1 MNRDEMLSRILDRTE
16 PWDMLV
22 VGGGATGIG
31 IAVDAAS
38 RGYDVLLVEQSDF
51 GKGTSSRSTKLVH
64 GGVRYLQQGNITLVM
79 EALKERGILRDNA
92 PHLVHDL
99 AFIVPNYD
107 WWEAPFYGIG
117 LKVYDLLAGRYGF
130 GPSKMLSTDETL
142 KRIPTLKTK
151 GLRGGVIYYD
161 GQFDDA
167 RLLINLMRTAA
178 EQGATLL
185 NYAGVVAFEHD
196 SAGFINGAVFEDQE
210 TGKEHRIKAKVVI
223 NATGPFA
230 DQLRKLDE
238 ADVPA
243 LISPSQG
250 VHLVFD
256 NSFLPGDSAIMVP
269 HTKDGRVMFAIPYL
283 GATLVGTT
291 DTPISESTLEPR
303 ALPEEIDFILETAG
317 LYLQK
322 APSRENVLSVFTG
335 IRPLVGASDDKNT
348 ASLSRDHTIL
358 ISNSG
363 LLTVAGGKWTT
374 YRQMAEDC
382 VSHAA
387 TLAGLDAR
395 PCVTKRLNI
404 HGYHKSPQKFG
415 ALALYGSDA
424 PAIQDLLRADPA
436 RQEPIHPALT
446 ARCGEV
452 VWAVRFE
459 GARTVDDFLARR
471 TRSLFLNA
479 KAAVEA
485 APKVAALMAAELGY
499 SGQWE
504 QEQVAEFTRIAG
516 HYLPAAD

>member
-1 MNRDEMLSRILDRTE
+1 MNREEMMSRILDRTE

-31 IAVDAAS
+31 IAVDAAA
-38 RGYDVLLVEQSDF
+38 RGYDILLVEQSDY

-79 EALKERGILRDNA
+79 EALKERGILRENA

-130 GPSKMLSTDETL
+130 GPSKVLSIAETV
-142 KRIPTLKTK
+142 KRIPTLKTA

-167 RLLINLMRTAA
+167 RLLINLARTAA

-185 NYAGVVAFEHD
+185 SYARVVAFSND
-196 SAGFINGAVFEDQE
+196 RAGYLNGAVFEDIE
-210 TGKEHRIKAKVVI
+210 TGKEHSIKARVVI

-230 DQLRKLDE
+230 DHLRRMDDPE
-238 ADVPA
+238 VSP

-250 VHLVFD
+250 IHLVFD
-256 NSFLPGDSAIMVP
+256 KSFLPGNSAIMVP

-283 GATLVGTT
+283 GTTLVGTT
-291 DTPISESTLEPR
+291 DTPIVDVPIEPR
-303 ALPEEIDFILETAG
+303 AFPEEIDFILETAG
-317 LYLQK
+317 MYLQK
-322 APSRENVLSVFTG
+322 APSHDDILSVFTG
-335 IRPLVGASDDKNT
+335 IRPLVGAGDDKNT
-348 ASLSRDHTIL
+348 ASLSRDHTLI

-363 LLTVAGGKWTT
+363 LLTMAGGKWTT

-382 VSHAA
+382 VNHAA
-387 TLAGLDAR
+387 TLAGLDAK

-415 ALALYGSDA
+415 SLALYGSDA
-424 PAIQDLLRADPA
+424 PAIQDLLRADTL
-436 RQEPIHPALT
+436 RQERIHPALP
-446 ARCGEV
+446 ALCGEV

-459 GARTVDDFLARR
+459 AARTIDDFLARR
-471 TRSLFLNA
+471 TRSLLLNA
-479 KAAVEA
+479 QAAIQA

-499 SGQWE
+499 NEQWE
-504 QEQVAEFTRIAG
+504 NEQVASFRHISER
-516 HYLPAAD
+516 YLPA

>member
-16 PWDMLV
+16 PWEMLV

-142 KRIPTLKTK
+142 KRIPTLKTN

-363 LLTVAGGKWTT
+363 LLTIAGGKWTT

-424 PAIQDLLRADPA
+424 PAIQDLLRADPV

-446 ARCGEV
+446 ARRGEV

-499 SGQWE
+499 SEQWE
-504 QEQVAEFTRIAG
+504 QEQAEAFTRIAG
-516 HYLPAAD
+516 HYLPATD

>member
-1 MNRDEMLSRILDRTE
+1 MNRDEMMSRILDRTE
-16 PWDMLV
+16 PWDMLI

-38 RGYDVLLVEQSDF
+38 RGYDILLVEQSDY
-51 GKGTSSRSTKLVH
+51 GKGTSSRSTKLIH

-79 EALKERGILRDNA
+79 EALKERGLLRENA

-117 LKVYDLLAGRYGF
+117 LKVYDLLAGRFGF
-130 GPSKMLSTDETL
+130 GPSKMLSTAETV
-142 KRIPTLKTK
+142 KRIPTLKTQ

-167 RLLINLMRTAA
+167 RLLINLVRTAA
-178 EQGATLL
+178 GQGATLL
-185 NYAGVVAFEHD
+185 NYARVVGFTND
-196 SAGFINGAVFEDQE
+196 RAGYLNGAVFEDIE
-210 TGKEHRIKAKVVI
+210 TGTEHSIRARVVI

-230 DQLRKLDE
+230 DHLRKMDDPG
-238 ADVPA
+238 ASA

-250 VHLVFD
+250 IHLVFD
-256 NSFLPGDSAIMVP
+256 KSYLPGNSAIMVP

-291 DTPISESTLEPR
+291 DTPIDDIPLEPR

-317 LYLQK
+317 MYLQK
-322 APSRENVLSVFTG
+322 APSRDDILSVFAG
-335 IRPLVGASDDKNT
+335 IRPLVGAGDDKNT
-348 ASLSRDHTIL
+348 ASLSRDHTII

-363 LLTVAGGKWTT
+363 LLTIAGGKWTT

-382 VSHAA
+382 VDHAA
-387 TLAGLDAR
+387 TLAGLEAR
-395 PCVTKRLNI
+395 ACVTKRLNI

-415 ALALYGSDA
+415 SLAVYGSDA
-424 PAIQDLLRADPA
+424 PAIQDLLRADA
-436 RQEPIHPALT
+436 QRQELIHPALP
-446 ARCGEV
+446 ALCGEV

-459 GARTVDDFLARR
+459 AARTIDDFLARR

-479 KAAVEA
+479 RAAMEA
-485 APKVAALMAAELGY
+485 APKVASLMAAELGFNA
-499 SGQWE
+499 QW
-504 QEQVAEFTRIAG
+504 QSEQVAAFQHISGR
-516 HYLPAAD
+516 YLPD

>member
-1 MNRDEMLSRILDRTE
+1 MNRGEMISRIFDRTE

-22 VGGGATGIG
+22 VGGGATGVG

-38 RGYDVLLVEQSDF
+38 RGYDILLLEQSDF
-51 GKGTSSRSTKLVH
+51 GKGTSSRSTKLIH

-79 EALKERGILRDNA
+79 EALKERGILRENA

-130 GPSKMLSTDETL
+130 GLSKILSTDETL

-167 RLLINLMRTAA
+167 RLLINLVRTAA

-185 NYAGVVAFEHD
+185 NYARVVAFNRD
-196 SAGFINGAVFEDQE
+196 PAGYLNGAVFEDIE
-210 TGKEHRIKAKVVI
+210 TGKEHSVKARVVI

-230 DQLRKLDE
+230 DQLRRRDD
-238 ADVPA
+238 ADAPP

-250 VHLVFD
+250 IHLVFD
-256 NSFLPGDSAIMVP
+256 RSFLPGNSAIMVP

-291 DTPISESTLEPR
+291 DTSITEMSLEPC

-317 LYLQK
+317 MYLQK
-322 APSRENVLSVFTG
+322 VPSRDDILSVFAG
-335 IRPLVGASDDKNT
+335 IRPLVGTADAKNT
-348 ASLSRDHTIL
+348 AALSRDHTII

-363 LLTVAGGKWTT
+363 LLTIAGGKWTT

-387 TLAGLDAR
+387 TLAGLEAR

-404 HGYHKSPQKFG
+404 HGYHKSSQKFG
-415 ALALYGSDA
+415 SLSLYGSDA
-424 PAIQDLLRADPA
+424 PAIQDLLRADDS
-436 RQEPIHPALT
+436 RREPIHPNLPAL
-446 ARCGEV
+446 CGEV
-452 VWAVRFE
+452 IWAVRFE

-479 KAAVEA
+479 RAAFEA
-485 APKVAALMAAELGY
+485 APRVAALMAAEFGY
-499 SGQWE
+499 PEQWE
-504 QEQVAEFTRIAG
+504 QEQVAAFEAISRQ
-516 HYLPAAD
+516 YLPTTE

>member
-1 MNRDEMLSRILDRTE
+1 MNREEMMSRILDRTE

-38 RGYDVLLVEQSDF
+38 RGYDILLVEQSDY

-79 EALKERGILRDNA
+79 EALKERGILRENA

-130 GPSKMLSTDETL
+130 GPSKVLSTAETV
-142 KRIPTLKTK
+142 KRIPTLKTT

-167 RLLINLMRTAA
+167 RLLINLARTAA

-185 NYAGVVAFEHD
+185 SYARVVAFSND
-196 SAGFINGAVFEDQE
+196 RAGYLNGAVFEDIE
-210 TGKEHRIKAKVVI
+210 TGKEHSIKARVVI

-230 DQLRKLDE
+230 DHLRRMDDPE
-238 ADVPA
+238 VSP

-250 VHLVFD
+250 IHLVFD
-256 NSFLPGDSAIMVP
+256 KSFLPGNSAIMVP

-291 DTPISESTLEPR
+291 DTPIVDVPLEPR
-303 ALPEEIDFILETAG
+303 AFPEEIDFILETAG
-317 LYLQK
+317 MYLQK
-322 APSRENVLSVFTG
+322 APSHDDILSVFTG
-335 IRPLVGASDDKNT
+335 IRPLVGAGDDKNT
-348 ASLSRDHTIL
+348 ASLSRDHTLI

-363 LLTVAGGKWTT
+363 LLTMAGGKWTT

-382 VSHAA
+382 VNHAA

-404 HGYHKSPQKFG
+404 NGYHKSPQKFG
-415 ALALYGSDA
+415 SLALYGSDA
-424 PAIQDLLRADPA
+424 PAIQDLLRADTL
-436 RQEPIHPALT
+436 RQERIHPALP
-446 ARCGEV
+446 ALCGEV

-459 GARTVDDFLARR
+459 AARTIDDFLARR
-471 TRSLFLNA
+471 TRSLLLNA
-479 KAAVEA
+479 QAAIQA

-499 SGQWE
+499 NEQWE
-504 QEQVAEFTRIAG
+504 NEQVASFRHISER
-516 HYLPAAD
+516 YLPA

>member
-1 MNRDEMLSRILDRTE
+1 M
-16 PWDMLV
+16 
-22 VGGGATGIG
+22 
-31 IAVDAAS
+31 
-38 RGYDVLLVEQSDF
+38 LVEQSDY

-79 EALKERGILRDNA
+79 EALKERGILRENA

-130 GPSKMLSTDETL
+130 GPSKVLSTAETV
-142 KRIPTLKTK
+142 KRIPTLKTA

-167 RLLINLMRTAA
+167 RLVMNLARTAA

-185 NYAGVVAFEHD
+185 SYARVVAFSND
-196 SAGFINGAVFEDQE
+196 RAGYLNGAVFEDIE
-210 TGKEHRIKAKVVI
+210 TGKEHSIKARVVI

-230 DQLRKLDE
+230 DHLRRMDDPE
-238 ADVPA
+238 VSP

-250 VHLVFD
+250 IHLVFD
-256 NSFLPGDSAIMVP
+256 KSFLPGNSAIMVP

-291 DTPISESTLEPR
+291 DTPIVDVPLEPR
-303 ALPEEIDFILETAG
+303 AFPEEIDFILETAG
-317 LYLQK
+317 MYLQK
-322 APSRENVLSVFTG
+322 APSRDDILSVFTG
-335 IRPLVGASDDKNT
+335 IRPLVGAGDDKNT
-348 ASLSRDHTIL
+348 ASLSRDHTLI

-363 LLTVAGGKWTT
+363 LLTMAGGKWTT

-382 VSHAA
+382 VNHAA
-387 TLAGLDAR
+387 TLAGLDAK

-415 ALALYGSDA
+415 SLALYGSDA
-424 PAIQDLLRADPA
+424 PAIQDLLRADTL
-436 RQEPIHPALT
+436 RQERIHPALP
-446 ARCGEV
+446 ALCGEV

-459 GARTVDDFLARR
+459 AARTIDDFLARR
-471 TRSLFLNA
+471 TRSLLLNA
-479 KAAVEA
+479 QAAIQA
-485 APKVAALMAAELGY
+485 APKVATLMAAELGY
-499 SGQWE
+499 NEQWE
-504 QEQVAEFTRIAG
+504 NEQVASFRHISER
-516 HYLPAAD
+516 YLPA